1 MGKSISFW
9 PLSTRGFPQPST
21 VQDFPL
27 SSLEW
32 EGNNK
37 RRRGKSKVSRSE
49 NRHKSLPS
57 SSSKHRSRRL
67 RSFAW
72 RRRRN
77 RGEGRDSH
85 AFPSLRLGLPS
96 SLPSPL
102 CMQGRRE
109 TENGVEE
116 EEEEAF
122 SLSSS
127 TSFLLLCR
135 RRSLYIQPQ
144 HRVALARSSLCSLA
158 GPSSSSPRPK
168 QSDREK
174 SKYGTLCP
182 FGDPSSYYY
191 TLEICLQ
198 KSHFSA
204 GEGLAKPSPCAFFT
218 SSSFAEEEESG

>member
-85 AFPSLRLGLPS
+85 AFPSLRLGLSS

-116 EEEEAF
+116 EEEEEAF

-127 TSFLLLCR
+127 TSFLLLC

-144 HRVALARSSLCSLA
+144 HRVALARSALCSLA
-158 GPSSSSPRPK
+158 GPSSSSSSPRPK
-168 QSDREK
+168 QSDKEK

-204 GEGLAKPSPCAFFT
+204 GEGFAKPSPCAFFT
-218 SSSFAEEEESG
+218 SRFF